1 MMYLT
6 GLCGKQDEEAAFICL
21 REAAERGN
29 VFAMGHMVAYYY
41 KRKLFTKAV
50 DLAMRSVRVVV
61 RVMMSAQGHCNDDVG
76 PRGSGVSGG
85 HDVSPG
91 SLQS

>member
-6 GLCGKQDEEAAFICL
+6 GLCGKQDDEAAFICL

-50 DLAMRSVRVVV
+50 DLAVRSVCYSSLRLLT
-61 RVMMSAQGHCNDDVG
+61 SQ
-76 PRGSGVSGG
+76 SG
-85 HDVSPG
+85 
-91 SLQS
+91 QSVILPLDC

>member
-6 GLCGKQDEEAAFICL
+6 GLCGKKDEEAAFICL

-50 DLAMRSVRVVV
+50 DLAMRSV
-61 RVMMSAQGHCNDDVG
+61 QGVIGGHEVS
-76 PRGSGVSGG
+76 PRGQWESHS
-85 HDVSPG
+85 
-91 SLQS
+91 QSEGLRG